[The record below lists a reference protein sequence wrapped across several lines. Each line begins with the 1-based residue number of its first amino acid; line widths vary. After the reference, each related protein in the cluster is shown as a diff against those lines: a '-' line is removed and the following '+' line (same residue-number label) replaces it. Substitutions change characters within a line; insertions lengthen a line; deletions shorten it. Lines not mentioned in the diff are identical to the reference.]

1 MAGISGG
8 GGGNITGI
16 LVVGLIAVA
25 AVWATAMFSKTF
37 RGALNA
43 GTKTPDPKTQV

>member
-1 MAGISGG
+1 M
-8 GGGNITGI
+8 NIKALLTI
-16 LVVGLIAVA
+16 GLIAVA
-25 AVWATAMFSKTF
+25 AVWVTAMFSKTF